1 MAATVRLTH
10 PFPSVLDGLVTA
22 LVAVIAGADAPVA
35 IRLGLSMVALQ
46 ASIGVLNDLI
56 DAPRDA
62 GRTPPKPIP
71 AGLVRPSTARAG
83 VMALAALGVGLAVP
97 SGGPTVGLAV
107 AILGIGY
114 GYDRFAKGTA
124 WSWLPFALGI
134 PLLPVYGWLGGVGE
148 LPSFFA
154 ILVPIAVL
162 AGAALAI
169 ANALA
174 DLERDTEADVAS
186 IARRLGRDRAWLTHV
201 VLLGIVI
208 VVALASLAAVG
219 GQPGA
224 VVVAAGGA
232 AVIAVAAG
240 LGRVGGPRRRQRAW
254 EGEAVGLAVLAVAWI
269 AAFATLPGTAAG

>member
-1 MAATVRLTH
+1 VRLSH

-22 LVAVIAGADAPVA
+22 LVAVIAGADALVA
-35 IRLGLSMVALQ
+35 VRLGLSMVALQ
-46 ASIGVLNDLI
+46 ASIGILNDLI

-62 GRTPPKPIP
+62 DRTPPKPIP

-83 VMALAALGVGLAVP
+83 VLALAVLGVGLAVP
-97 SGGPTVGLAV
+97 SGAPTVGLAV

-124 WSWLPFALGI
+124 WSWLPFAVGI

-154 ILVPIAVL
+154 ILVPVAVL

-174 DLERDTEADVAS
+174 DLERDTEAGVDS
-186 IARRLGRDRAWLTHV
+186 IARRLGRGRAWLTHA

-208 VVALASLAAVG
+208 VAALASLS
-219 GQPGA
+219 
-224 VVVAAGGA
+224 AAGGPPA
-232 AVIAVAAG
+232 ALLGATGGAIVIAVAAG

-269 AAFATLPGTAAG
+269 AAFATVLVPGAG